1 VPSSGD
7 IAPALDVDDFKAL
20 ARASGYAYGAKR
32 GLIREA
38 WPAAE
43 EVMNARELRV
53 VILIIALVALIATLG
68 AVGCTKTSPY
78 SPLGKTVG
86 MELPIESLRLE
97 LYGFV
102 DRFSGSV
109 EDHADKIISATDD
122 PEIRRNARLWKMNAI
137 PAIQKAA
144 FQFDP
149 LAGYVDAWVLTKQM
163 LQYFEEGHGKDLFGE
178 LQHIAIEASRMTV
191 EEIEANFKLAADID
205 EDVGG
210 GETRKDVND
219 FVAEHPLDNLLFVRY
234 STAGLLA
241 QLTKDKSRG
250 TFAAMGRL
258 EMSLGDMTDRMN
270 IYAAHLP
277 DQARWQ
283 AELAIDDFLGSPEFE
298 EGYGKL
304 DEMKASID
312 LTAAN
317 VAGVSETIDAQV
329 VGALEIVPEE
339 RAIIFAEVDRQR
351 LETIEVVRA
360 ERELILAAIREER
373 IAVFEDVQRERVAV
387 MQDMEALVLR
397 GIDESKSRAEDL
409 IDGVLWRMTVLGAIA
424 LAMLLAF
431 GLLALWIFRPVRT

>member
-1 VPSSGD
+1 
-7 IAPALDVDDFKAL
+7 
-20 ARASGYAYGAKR
+20 
-32 GLIREA
+32 
-38 WPAAE
+38 
-43 EVMNARELRV
+43 MNARELRV
-53 VILIIALVALIATLG
+53 KILGIALVVLVATVA
-68 AVGCTKTSPY
+68 AVGCPKTSPY
-78 SPLGKTVG
+78 SQLGQTVG

-102 DRFSGSV
+102 GRFSGIV
-109 EDHADKIISATDD
+109 EHAADEIIVATDD
-122 PEIRRNARLWKMNAI
+122 LRVRRNARLWKMNAI

-144 FQFDP
+144 FRYDP
-149 LAGYVDAWVLTKQM
+149 LAGYIDAWVLTKQT

-178 LQHIAIEASRMTV
+178 WQPIAIEAARETV
-191 EEIEANFKLAADID
+191 REIEANFKLAADVD
-205 EDVGG
+205 GDLGSGGARRDV
-210 GETRKDVND
+210 DN

-234 STAGLLA
+234 STAPLLGR
-241 QLTKDKSRG
+241 LTKDKNRG

-277 DQARWQ
+277 NQARWQ
-283 AELAIDDFLGSPEFE
+283 AELAIDDLLGSPEFE
-298 EGYGKL
+298 EAYGKL

-329 VGALEIVPEE
+329 VGALEIVPHE
-339 RAIIFAEVDRQR
+339 RAVIFAEVERQR

-360 ERELILAAIREER
+360 ERELILAAIREGR

-409 IDGVLWRMTVLGAIA
+409 IDGVLWRVTVLGAIA
-424 LAMLLAF
+424 LAILLAF